1 MAIKRQLVS
10 VFVFVV
16 IIVAT
21 PLLVTPSVAGIYLGA
36 QVGGDLLKGDHI
48 YENANVSP
56 VVQGVSSAKAM
67 GAVYGVHLGYFY
79 SPVGV
84 RTFFFGEILGLMGSA
99 KQQKDLLV
107 TGGTKEGLFSISRKM
122 TLGAAAGAGMF
133 INPMVGFYAKIGYE
147 QTAFDF
153 SYTQLTYGTNASEH
167 FSKKSAGVNFGGG
180 LLYKAAESVFLG
192 AEYTY
197 AMGKKI
203 RIRSSDSA
211 INGARRGYAFTP
223 GEHRLM
229 LKVSYMFG

>member
-1 MAIKRQLVS
+1 MTNKRQLVS
-10 VFVFVV
+10 VLMFLVSV
-16 IIVAT
+16 
-21 PLLVTPSVAGIYLGA
+21 LVTPSAAGIYLGA
-36 QVGGDLLKGDHI
+36 QVGGDLLKGDHV

-56 VVQGVSSAKAM
+56 VVQGVSPVKAM
-67 GAVYGVHLGYFY
+67 GAVYGAHLGYFY
-79 SPVGV
+79 NPIGA
-84 RTFFFGEILGLMGSA
+84 RTFFFGELLGLMGAA
-99 KQQKDLLV
+99 KQQKDLSV
-107 TGGTKEGLFSISRKM
+107 TGGTKEGLFSVSRKM
-122 TLGAAAGAGMF
+122 TVGAAAGGGVF
-133 INPMVGFYAKIGYE
+133 INPMVGFYGKIGYE

-153 SYTQLTYGTNASEH
+153 SYTQLTYGTNTSES

-180 LLYKAAESVFLG
+180 LLYKATESVFLG

-211 INGARRGYAFTP
+211 INGARRGYSFKP